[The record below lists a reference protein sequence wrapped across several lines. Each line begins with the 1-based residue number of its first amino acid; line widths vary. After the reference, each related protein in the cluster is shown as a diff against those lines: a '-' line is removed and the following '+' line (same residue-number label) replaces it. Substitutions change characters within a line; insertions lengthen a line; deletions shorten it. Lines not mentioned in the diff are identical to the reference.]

1 MTMLASLIASALR
14 FAPTFANEDG
24 ELLFGFLRDE
34 FPDAATDAID
44 LVVSRVCV
52 AATSGNF
59 ASLKANGLATDILGE
74 ISPWGDL
81 TVVWA

>member
-1 MTMLASLIASALR
+1 MLTSLIASALR

-24 ELLFGFLRDE
+24 DLLFSHLVAD

-52 AATSGNF
+52 AATSGKF
-59 ASLKANGLATDILGE
+59 TSLKANGLATDILNE